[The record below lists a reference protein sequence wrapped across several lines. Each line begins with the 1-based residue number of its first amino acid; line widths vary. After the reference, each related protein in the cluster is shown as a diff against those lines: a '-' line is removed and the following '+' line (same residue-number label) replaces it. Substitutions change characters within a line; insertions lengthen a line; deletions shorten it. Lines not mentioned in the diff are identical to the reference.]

1 MYAGQFDGM
10 NDHQDV
16 RDEVPVVTAHP
27 DVNARAGIM
36 SLDYLRDVTET

>member
-1 MYAGQFDGM
+1 M